1 MSMRWTNVIA
11 ATVLMAALGCAG
23 GCSGSDAADPVVAD
37 ASRPAS
43 ACAGDPRAQ
52 TYAAGMEQPGLAG
65 NVRVRLVTASPAPPA
80 KGLNAWTLQVVD
92 AGGAPVVGAVVTV
105 KPFMPDHGHG
115 SSLVPSATPT
125 DAAGRSSVTGLEL
138 FMAGVWEVSI
148 LVALPADAGV
158 SATDTAKLTFC
169 VDG

>member
-1 MSMRWTNVIA
+1 MSMRWTNATPA
-11 ATVLMAALGCAG
+11 ALFAVALGCVG
-23 GCSGSDAADPVVAD
+23 GCAGSDALDAAAGD

-52 TYAAGMEQPGLAG
+52 AYAAGMEQPGLAG
-65 NVRVRLVTASPAPPA
+65 NVRVRLLAASPAPPA

-92 AGGAPVVGAVVTV
+92 AAGAPVVGAVVTV

-115 SSLVPSATPT
+115 SSVVPSATPT
-125 DAAGRSSVTGLEL
+125 DAAGQSSVTGLEL
-138 FMAGVWEVSI
+138 FMAGVWEVSV

>member
-1 MSMRWTNVIA
+1 MSIRRTNAMA
-11 ATVLMAALGCAG
+11 ATLFAVALGCAA
-23 GCSGSDAADPVVAD
+23 GCSGSDAVEAAAAD

-65 NVRVRLVTASPAPPA
+65 NARVRLVVADPAPPA

-92 AGGAPVVGAVVTV
+92 AGGAPIVGAVVTV

-138 FMAGVWEVSI
+138 FMAGVWEVSV